1 MGRNDIIDF
10 EWCNAHGMEKLE
22 VNVASDTT
30 WALVKDRNYAVVYT
44 ETTMGMKKLQASNGN
59 KRVSVEVPRYDF
71 DKGIR
76 NEFTV
81 GMLGSMCGLI
91 GLEWP
96 FEEIVEEENH
106 E

>member
-1 MGRNDIIDF
+1 MNKNDIIDF
-10 EWCNAHGMEKLE
+10 EWCSRHGMEKVE

-30 WALVKDRNYAVVYT
+30 WVLVKDRNYAVVYT

-59 KRVSVEVPRYDF
+59 KRASVEVPRYDF

-81 GMLGSMCGLI
+81 EELVTICGLI

-96 FEEIVEEENH
+96 FEEVVEEESH